1 MTENPNAMTP
11 TTTPPTTT
19 TPATSTPTTITL
31 SVEPGQTPAEEAQ
44 MVVRAAAAA
53 AEDTGTDTVN
63 FRLLHSEHVRVTGSV
78 ADRMRG
84 AARWSA

>member
-1 MTENPNAMTP
+1 MTDNSNPTVPGANAP
-11 TTTPPTTT
+11 G
-19 TPATSTPTTITL
+19 TITL

-44 MVVRAAAAA
+44 MVARAAAAA
-53 AEDTGTDTVN
+53 AEDTGTDTVH